1 MLVCLGSKVHIF
13 VLVQGESGELA
24 VPGANRRDQS
34 DSIPGIRRRVSPKL
48 DIISLKVNYI
58 LFTFKIAEIC
68 YSLSI
73 IV

>member
-1 MLVCLGSKVHIF
+1 MLARLGSKVHMS

-48 DIISLKVNYI
+48 DIMSLNVSYI
-58 LFTFKIAEIC
+58 L
-68 YSLSI
+68 LPLR
-73 IV
+73 